1 MNVIDKSRKLFVGIV
16 ESKSRSEFS
25 AKYSIFFFLDSKME
39 EPKFDILSELVNNP
53 GLKHIGEKI
62 CYLLD
67 LKTLFSCR
75 LVQHSWN
82 DFLNYP
88 RFWLKRLSQ
97 IR

>member
-25 AKYSIFFFLDSKME
+25 AKFFFFFSDSKMAE
-39 EPKFDILSELVNNP
+39 HKFDILSELVNNP